1 MEIHKDYLRYAVE
14 LSKELLQIHSPG
26 GYTVNAIDRLK
37 KEFDSLGIKYTET
50 NKGAIYGTIEGKN
63 TEKHRVVSAHA
74 DTLGAMVRQIKPNGC
89 LKLAPIGGIAFNSIE
104 GETLYII
111 TRTGKIITGTGLP
124 EKASVHIFE
133 NIEKEERNGETFEV
147 RLDADTSSKEETLKL
162 GINVGDFVAFEPRTV
177 ETPEGYIKS
186 RHLDDKACIGMMF
199 AVCKYLKEKNEK
211 PAYTTHFFISNYEEI
226 GHGFYGIPKECF
238 EVLAVDIGTVGG
250 LQNSDEHAVTIIAKD
265 SRTPY
270 DFGFRHR
277 LEELAI
283 KNGIN
288 YRTDVMFR
296 YGSDASMYVLQG
308 FDINFACAG
317 PGVSATHHY
326 ERTHL
331 DAFKATID
339 LIYAYT
345 MEELKCF

>member
-1 MEIHKDYLRYAVE
+1 MNIRYAVE
-14 LSKELLQIHSPG
+14 FSKELLQIHSPG
-26 GYTVNAIDRLK
+26 GYTKNVIDRIK

-63 TEKHRVVSAHA
+63 TAKQRVVSAHA
-74 DTLGAMVRQIKPNGC
+74 DTLGAIVRQIKPNGC
-89 LKLAPIGGIAFNSIE
+89 LKLAAIGGIAFNSIE
-104 GETLYII
+104 GENLYII

-133 NIEKEERNGETFEV
+133 AIEKEERNLESFEV
-147 RLDADTSSKEETLKL
+147 RLDAETHSKEETLAL
-162 GINVGDFVAFEPRTV
+162 GINIGDFVAFEPRTV
-177 ETPEGYIKS
+177 ETEDGYIKS
-186 RHLDDKACIGMMF
+186 RHLDDKACIGMLF
-199 AVCKYLKEKNEK
+199 AACKALKEKGDK

-238 EVLAVDIGTVGG
+238 EVLALDIGTVGG
-250 LQNSDEHAVTIIAKD
+250 EQNSDEHAVTIIAKD

-277 LEELAI
+277 LENIAI
-283 KNGIN
+283 QNKIN

-308 FDINFACAG
+308 FDINFACMG

-326 ERTHL
+326 ERTHI
-331 DAFKATID
+331 DSYKETIN
-339 LIYAYT
+339 LLYAYL
-345 MEELKCF
+345 MSE